1 MSTNGIRNP
10 LRQRLHASQTAYGLW
25 VTVESP
31 NITEIA
37 VALGV
42 DWACIDL
49 M

>member
-1 MSTNGIRNP
+1 MSANGIRNP
-10 LRQRLHASQTAYGLW
+10 LRQRLRARQTTYGQW

-37 VALGV
+37 VALGL
-42 DWACIDL
+42 DWVCVVL